1 MASVDFEFVIIL
13 IVHLILLMSINY
25 NIEIGQMKLCEF
37 PNFCLCVFYYL
48 KRHIFKNPL
57 QSIVFFNELDWF

>member
-13 IVHLILLMSINY
+13 IVHLILLMSIAY

-48 KRHIFKNPL
+48 RRHIFKNPL
-57 QSIVFFNELDWF
+57 